1 MESFKASLATT
12 GAYCGVPSGDRF
24 AWSFVGD
31 GTGGSFAMH
40 GWFMGCELSMFTVVT
55 RAPTLESDLAEAV
68 CFRLRVGS
76 QFVPA
81 SGLCFLPVEG
91 REEELSNSGSDCDP
105 VPKDGVSE
113 SGR

>member
-1 MESFKASLATT
+1 MESFKASLTLTAGLRVEMDLR
-12 GAYCGVPSGDRF
+12 GASW
-24 AWSFVGD
+24 AD
-31 GTGGSFAMH
+31 GTGGSFAIH
-40 GWFMGCELSMFTVVT
+40 GWFIGCELSMFTVVT
-55 RAPTLESDLAEAV
+55 RAPTLERDPAEAV

-105 VPKDGVSE
+105 RS
-113 SGR
+113 